1 MINEND
7 LEENIENNKNDICNI
22 DSNELIRKTAND
34 LTDAIA
40 RAQTKEELEELYQ
53 KFNLNNTKKNALRI
67 TQLNDL
73 LDQVNKQASD
83 RFTKRPD
90 EISNKEILDYMT
102 AIQNQIERS
111 QRTVDGIRDL
121 TAVQFNSTQNNTVNI
136 HVGNTEIPHL
146 SKDSRDR
153 ITDLVASILKE
164 SNQIN
169 GHQENIIDLTENK
182 IEDENSINT
191 DDDNFYGDE

>member
-67 TQLNDL
+67 ICR
-73 LDQVNKQASD
+73 D
-83 RFTKRPD
+83 RF
-90 EISNKEILDYMT
+90 
-102 AIQNQIERS
+102 
-111 QRTVDGIRDL
+111 
-121 TAVQFNSTQNNTVNI
+121 
-136 HVGNTEIPHL
+136 
-146 SKDSRDR
+146 
-153 ITDLVASILKE
+153 
-164 SNQIN
+164 
-169 GHQENIIDLTENK
+169 
-182 IEDENSINT
+182 
-191 DDDNFYGDE
+191 